1 LLERNSRKA
10 IEEITKLNKW
20 RINCINT
27 LSISLHKYSNFNKR
41 KIERKEKEREN
52 MYLNIILSITRL

>member
-20 RINCINT
+20 RRNCINT
-27 LSISLHKYSNFNKR
+27 LSILLHKYPNFKKR
-41 KIERKEKEREN
+41 EREKGKESE
-52 MYLNIILSITRL
+52 NIYFNIFWV